1 MFEFK
6 ELVEANKK
14 VDANALATARSH
26 VNEIHFA
33 RSLNGGKHVSK
44 ELKAKHDAAA
54 SLLSPEEVKH
64 QQKRAEVMADAYRK
78 HATKVHGYKGNI
90 KEVHVTAA
98 SGGIKA
104 ATGLDIRS
112 QDHPADVVVRWSGHT
127 KKGHTT
133 WHGISAK
140 SSQTKGSDRISNR
153 GISGISKLIKHDI
166 HSHHDTGQA
175 EFAKTHGLSDLSIKD
190 RKKAIRANPKIL
202 AAAEARGRQHSER
215 TRDLYHG
222 GLKKMDVHGVRSHLL
237 DHHFRTGGETHSAL
251 PYVIAS
257 GSGDG
262 SAKKGYSAVIKEPSE
277 STHTH
282 LAHGATHFTY
292 EKAGSTG
299 LRVYAHG
306 KGYEDGAHILT
317 LQAKHNTQKMASPIK
332 VVGTEGSLHGKKIRK
347 GPAPDYTQVVAG
359 VKKKKKSS
367 KKGKK

>member
-6 ELVEANKK
+6 ELLEAKK
-14 VDANALATARSH
+14 KIDKNALATARSH

-33 RSLNGGKHVSK
+33 RTLNGGKHISK
-44 ELKAKHDAAA
+44 ELKAKHDKAA

-90 KEVHVTAA
+90 EEVHVTSSA
-98 SGGIKA
+98 GGIKA
-104 ATGLDIRS
+104 ATGLEINS
-112 QDHPADVVVRWSGHT
+112 QDHPADVVVRWSGHA
-127 KKGHTT
+127 KSDHTT

-140 SSQTKGSDRISNR
+140 SSQQKGSDRISNR
-153 GISGISKLIKHDI
+153 GISGISKLINHNI
-166 HSHHDTGQA
+166 HGHHDAGQK
-175 EFAKTHGLSDLSIKD
+175 EFAETHGLSDLSVKE

-202 AAAEARGRQHSER
+202 AAAEARGRMHSEK
-215 TRDLYHG
+215 TRDLYHR
-222 GLKKMDVHGVRSHLL
+222 GLRRMDTHGVRTHLL
-237 DHHFRTGGETHSAL
+237 NHHFRSGGDTRAKL

-262 SAKKGYSAVIKEPSE
+262 SQKKGYTAVIKEPDE

-282 LAHGATHFTY
+282 LIRGATHFTF
-292 EKAGSTG
+292 EKAGGTG
-299 LRVYAHG
+299 MRVYAHG
-306 KGYEDGAHILT
+306 KGYEDGAHVIT

-332 VVGTEGSLHGKKIRK
+332 IVGTEGSLHGKKVRK

-359 VKKKKKSS
+359 IKKKSA

>member
-6 ELVEANKK
+6 ELLEAKKK
-14 VDANALATARSH
+14 VDSNALATARSH

-33 RSLNGGKHVSK
+33 RTLNGGKHISK
-44 ELKAKHDAAA
+44 ELKAKHDKAA

-64 QQKRAEVMADAYRK
+64 QQKRAEAMADAYTK
-78 HATKVHGYKGNI
+78 HATKVHGYKGKI
-90 KEVHVTAA
+90 EEVHVTAA
-98 SGGIKA
+98 SGGIKS

-112 QDHPADVVVRWSGHT
+112 QDHPADVVVRWSGHS

-140 SSQTKGSDRISNR
+140 SSQQKGTDRISNR
-153 GISGISKLIKHDI
+153 GISGISKLINHNIHD
-166 HSHHDTGQA
+166 HHDKGQK
-175 EFAKTHGLSDLSIKD
+175 EFAETHGIGHLSVKE

-215 TRDLYHG
+215 TRDLYHIG
-222 GLKKMDVHGVRSHLL
+222 MKKMDTHGVRSHLL
-237 DHHFRTGGETHSAL
+237 DHHFRTGSETHAKL

-262 SAKKGYSAVIKEPSE
+262 SDKRGYSAVIKEPDE
-277 STHTH
+277 STHRH
-282 LAHGATHFTY
+282 LIHGATHFTY

-306 KGYEDGAHILT
+306 KGYEDGAHVIT

-332 VVGTEGSLHGKKIRK
+332 IVGTEGSLHGKKVRK

-359 VKKKKKSS
+359 IKKKPA